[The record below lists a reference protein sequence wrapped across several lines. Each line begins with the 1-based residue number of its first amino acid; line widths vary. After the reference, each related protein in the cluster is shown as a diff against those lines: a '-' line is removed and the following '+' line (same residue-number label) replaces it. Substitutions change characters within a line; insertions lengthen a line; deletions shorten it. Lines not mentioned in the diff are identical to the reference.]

1 MRNRKAKRCITTCG
15 TVPRPEVLLNADHAG
30 YPQDGRRGGARRV
43 AGSPTGAPRFS
54 KRLCMAGA
62 VGSTILFF
70 MFMIAQVILGALVF
84 AYAAHSLLVVVEST
98 AAGNDEVDWPDDP
111 ILDWVWKLFYV
122 VWLYGIWLLP
132 IWIVVNA
139 IKPRMLLESP
149 GPTFIAVACA
159 TFCLLFP
166 ISLLSSLSA
175 TSAWVPFHWQLFRRL
190 MRQPRSMLTY
200 YAVSALLLAGTGWL
214 LSAALF
220 SNSFFLVPVAAMV
233 AAAVFLIEARLM
245 GRIAWLASRTKLG
258 ARKHSLPK
266 KLRRIASKA
275 EVKDPWNA
283 PASGPDPA
291 PADERPIIL
300 PGEDEPVEAYGLAAA
315 GPPPVTQ
322 IQAHEPPPV
331 EAVPLMEEPR
341 RNRSQSQTLP
351 GQKRPKNDD
360 EEPVRSP
367 PALADHLDERPPPP
381 PPPRYPLLSGVYS
394 FPWYSTTLKAWVWLS
409 LGGFVEGSLFRLMM
423 QFRPPV

>member
-1 MRNRKAKRCITTCG
+1 M
-15 TVPRPEVLLNADHAG
+15 
-30 YPQDGRRGGARRV
+30 GG
-43 AGSPTGAPRFS
+43 SDF
-54 KRLCMAGA
+54 AGA
-62 VGSTILFF
+62 TGSTLLFF
-70 MFMIAQVILGALVF
+70 MYLIAQVVLGALIS
-84 AYAAHSLLVVVEST
+84 AYAAHSFLIVVEST

-132 IWIVVNA
+132 IWIIVNA

-190 MRQPRSMLTY
+190 IRQPRSVLTY
-200 YAVSALLLAGTGWL
+200 YAVSALMLAGTGWL

-220 SNSFFLVPVAAMV
+220 SNSFFLVPLAAMV
-233 AAAVFLIEARLM
+233 VAAVFLIEARLI
-245 GRIAWLASRTKLG
+245 GRIAWLASRTKVG
-258 ARKHSLPK
+258 SRKHSLPK

-283 PASGPDPA
+283 PVSGPDPA

-300 PGEDEPVEAYGLAAA
+300 PGEDEPVEAYGLAA

-331 EAVPLMEEPR
+331 EAVPLVEEPR
-341 RNRSQSQTLP
+341 RNRSKSQTLP
-351 GQKRPKNDD
+351 GRKRPKDDD

-367 PALADHLDERPPPP
+367 PALADDLDEGPPPP
-381 PPPRYPLLSGVYS
+381 PPPRYPLFTGVYS
-394 FPWYSTTLKAWVWLS
+394 FPWYPTTLKAWVWLS
-409 LGGFVEGSLFRLMM
+409 LGGFVEGSLFRWMM
-423 QFRPPV
+423 SVRPPA